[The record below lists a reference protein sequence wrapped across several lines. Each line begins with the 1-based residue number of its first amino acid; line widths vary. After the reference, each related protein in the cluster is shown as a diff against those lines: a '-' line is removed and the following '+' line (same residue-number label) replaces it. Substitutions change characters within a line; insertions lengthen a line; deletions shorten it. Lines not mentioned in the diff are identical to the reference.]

1 MLLTQRWLYHM
12 TDLPIPHSRRAKDS
26 SSRVARPRKPWRS
39 HLGYWN
45 GLWQMSNRMAL
56 CMWCECGMPLFEQ
69 TQTVALATVQFGEGQ
84 AGDSLRQFRLD
95 HLTNNMS
102 GIVVYI
108 GQWSRYMQL
117 SSAGLTTM
125 TSHFS
130 NRFF

>member
-1 MLLTQRWLYHM
+1 
-12 TDLPIPHSRRAKDS
+12 
-26 SSRVARPRKPWRS
+26 
-39 HLGYWN
+39 
-45 GLWQMSNRMAL
+45 
-56 CMWCECGMPLFEQ
+56 MPLFEQ